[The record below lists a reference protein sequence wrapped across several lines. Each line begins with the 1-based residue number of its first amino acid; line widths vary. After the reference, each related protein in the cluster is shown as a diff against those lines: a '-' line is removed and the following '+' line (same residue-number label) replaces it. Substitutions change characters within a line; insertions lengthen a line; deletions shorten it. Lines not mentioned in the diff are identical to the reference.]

1 MKNGNR
7 RHGKNKCE
15 CASLRRVTEQPIV
28 KLDVAGMDVSK
39 ADVWVCISS
48 DKAKDNVRQFRT
60 FTGDL
65 ESMAAWLLVHGIK
78 EVAFEATGSYWIQ
91 LYRIL
96 RGRGLG
102 VVVFLPGT
110 LKGFQRPKTDPL
122 DCQWIWRLQAQ
133 GMLKHSFV
141 PEGEIAEIRV
151 YDRQKAEV
159 SGRASDCVRHMQKAL
174 TVMNIKLDVVL
185 SDITGKSGMGM
196 IRAILAGER
205 NASKLAEY
213 RDRRVQASLAE
224 VEQAL
229 AGVYSAE
236 QLFILQQAVGQWD
249 YLQAQEA
256 ECDARI
262 AAVLQRLAAKRE
274 AELGAVRWEAA
285 AKEKKSVDAQTAQW
299 LTQIFGVDVTRLPGF
314 GTDLGVSVLGET
326 GYDLSL
332 WATPKHHAAWT
343 RLAPRVARSGGKDIK
358 SKRTRL
364 IMPRIGRLF
373 KQAAVAAQDTETMIG
388 AKYRRLRKR
397 KSGAVAAH
405 AVAHDLQGKFYRMVR
420 ERKSYRE
427 IGAAEYDLKFRERE
441 VENLERRAQRLGM
454 KLVVAA

>member
-1 MKNGNR
+1 MKNINR
-7 RHGKNKCE
+7 RYGKNKGE
-15 CASLRRVTEQPIV
+15 CARLRRETEQPIV
-28 KLDVAGMDVSK
+28 KMDVAGMDVSK

-48 DKAKDNVRQFRT
+48 DKTKDNVRQFST
-60 FTGDL
+60 FTRELDL
-65 ESMAAWLLVHGIK
+65 MAVWLLAHGIR

-96 RGRGLG
+96 RKHGLV

-110 LKGFQRPKTDPL
+110 LKGFQRPKTDVL

-141 PEGEIAEIRV
+141 PEGEVAEIRV
-151 YDRQKAEV
+151 YDRQKAEL
-159 SGRASDCVRHMQKAL
+159 SGRAGDCVRHMQKAL

-185 SDITGKSGMGM
+185 SDITGKSGLGM

-205 NASKLAEY
+205 DAAKLVEH
-213 RDRRVQASLAE
+213 RDRRVQASVAE

-236 QLFILQQAVGQWD
+236 QLFILRQAVRQWE
-249 YLQAQEA
+249 LLREQEE
-256 ECDARI
+256 ECDAQI
-262 AAVLQRLAAKRE
+262 EVVLRRLAAKRE
-274 AELGAVRWEAA
+274 AQIGTVKWEAP
-285 AKEKKSVDAQTAQW
+285 AKDKASVDPQKAQW
-299 LTQIFGVDVTRLPGF
+299 LTQIFGVSVTELPGI

-332 WATPKHHAAWT
+332 WETREKHASWT
-343 RLAPRVARSGGKDIK
+343 RLAPRMTRSGGKDIK

-373 KQAAVAAQDTETMIG
+373 EQAAVAARNTQTMIG

-405 AVAHDLQGKFYRMVR
+405 ATAHDLQGKFYRMVK
-420 ERKSYRE
+420 ERKSYLE
-427 IGAAEYDLKFRERE
+427 IGAVEYDLKFRERE
-441 VENLERRAQRLGM
+441 MENLERRARGMGM
-454 KLVVAA
+454 KLMPAA

>member
-1 MKNGNR
+1 MRNNNR
-7 RHGKNKCE
+7 RFGKSKGA
-15 CASLRRVTEQPIV
+15 CASLRRETEQPIV

-48 DKAKDNVRQFRT
+48 DKAKENVRQFRT

-65 ESMAAWLLVHGIK
+65 ENMATWLLANGIK

-96 RGRGLG
+96 RGRELT
-102 VVVFLPGT
+102 VVVFLPGM

-159 SGRASDCVRHMQKAL
+159 SGRAGDCVRHMQKAL

-185 SDITGKSGMGM
+185 SNITGKSGMGM

-205 NASKLAEY
+205 DAAKLAAY
-213 RDRRVQASLAE
+213 RDRRVQASTVE

-229 AGVYSAE
+229 AGVYSTE
-236 QLFILQQAVGQWD
+236 QMFILRQAVEQWD
-249 YLQAQEA
+249 FLQVQEG
-256 ECDARI
+256 ECDAQIEALLR
-262 AAVLQRLAAKRE
+262 RLANKRE
-274 AELGAVRWEAA
+274 VAIGGVKWEPSVR
-285 AKEKKSVDAQTAQW
+285 EKKSVDPQKAQW
-299 LTQIFGVDVTRLPGF
+299 LTQIFGVDITRLPGF

-332 WATPKHHAAWT
+332 WATTKHHASWT
-343 RLAPRVARSGGKDIK
+343 RLAPRVARSGGKDVR

-373 KQAAVAAQDTETMIG
+373 EQAAVAAQDTETMIG

-397 KSGAVAAH
+397 KSGSVAAH

-420 ERKSYRE
+420 ERKSYQE
-427 IGAAEYDLKFRERE
+427 IGATEYDLKFRERE
-441 VENLERRAQRLGM
+441 MDNLERRAQRLGM
-454 KLVVAA
+454 KLVAAA

>member
-1 MKNGNR
+1 MRNSNR
-7 RHGKNKCE
+7 RFGKSKGKC
-15 CASLRRVTEQPIV
+15 ARLRRVTEQPIV
-28 KLDVAGMDVSK
+28 KMDVAGIDVSK

-48 DKAKDNVRQFRT
+48 GKAKENVRQFRT
-60 FTGDL
+60 FTGEL
-65 ESMAAWLLVHGIK
+65 EQMAGWLLAHGIK
-78 EVAFEATGSYWIQ
+78 EVALEATGSYWIQ
-91 LYRIL
+91 MYRIL
-96 RGRGLG
+96 RRYGLE

-151 YDRQKAEV
+151 YDRQKAEL
-159 SGRASDCVRHMQKAL
+159 SGRAGDCVRHMQKAL

-185 SDITGKSGMGM
+185 SNITGKSGMGM

-205 NASKLAEY
+205 DAKKLVAY
-213 RDRRVQASLAE
+213 RDRRVQASVAE

-229 AGVYSAE
+229 VGVYSME
-236 QLFILQQAVGQWD
+236 QVFILRQAVRQWE
-249 YLQAQEA
+249 LLREQEA
-256 ECDARI
+256 ECDRKI
-262 AAVLQRLAAKRE
+262 GEVLRQLAAKRE
-274 AELGAVRWEAA
+274 KEIGAVQWEPL
-285 AKEKKSVDAQTAQW
+285 AKEKKSVDPQKAQW
-299 LTQIFGVDVTRLPGF
+299 LTQIFGVNVTWLPGF

-326 GYDLSL
+326 GYDMNL
-332 WATPKHHAAWT
+332 WETTKRHASWT

-373 KQAAVAAQDTETMIG
+373 KQAAVSARDTETMIG

-405 AVAHDLQGKFYRMVR
+405 ATAHDLQGKFYRMVK

-427 IGAAEYDLKFRERE
+427 IGAAEYDLHFRERE
-441 VENLERRAQRLGM
+441 VGNLERRAHRLGM
-454 KLVVAA
+454 KLVPAA

>member
-1 MKNGNR
+1 MRNNNR
-7 RHGKNKCE
+7 RFGKSKGA
-15 CASLRRVTEQPIV
+15 CASLRRETEPPIV

-39 ADVWVCISS
+39 TDVWVCISS
-48 DKAKDNVRQFRT
+48 DKAKENVRQFRT

-65 ESMAAWLLVHGIK
+65 ENMAAWLLANGIK

-96 RGRGLG
+96 RGRGLT
-102 VVVFLPGT
+102 VVVFLPGM

-141 PEGEIAEIRV
+141 PEGEIAEIRM
-151 YDRQKAEV
+151 YDRQKSEL
-159 SGRASDCVRHMQKAL
+159 SGRAGDCVRHMQKAL

-205 NASKLAEY
+205 NASKLAAY
-213 RDRRVQASLAE
+213 RDRRVRASAAE

-229 AGVYSAE
+229 VGFYSAE
-236 QLFILQQAVGQWD
+236 QLFILGQALRQWELLKGQ
-249 YLQAQEA
+249 ET
-256 ECDARI
+256 ECDTEI
-262 AAVLQRLAAKRE
+262 AEVLQRLAAKRE
-274 AELGAVRWEAA
+274 AEIGAIKWEAA
-285 AKEKKSVDAQTAQW
+285 AKEKKSVDTQKAQW
-299 LTQIFGVDVTRLPGF
+299 LTQIFGVDVTRLAGF

-326 GYDLSL
+326 GYDMTL
-332 WATPKHHAAWT
+332 WETTKHHGAWT

-358 SKRTRL
+358 GKRTRL

-373 KQAAVAAQDTETMIG
+373 KQAAVSARDTETMIG

-405 AVAHDLQGKFYRMVR
+405 ATAHDLQGKFYRMVK
-420 ERKSYRE
+420 ERKSYQE
-427 IGAAEYDLKFRERE
+427 IGAAEYDLQFRERE
-441 VENLERRAQRLGM
+441 LNNLERRAQRLGM
-454 KLVVAA
+454 KLVAAA